1 MTDTSV
7 TTVMRPVISMDP
19 LIRALI
25 PLLAIDQIMKIFIV
39 LLTKEEMKAEGEAEE
54 EDGEKGTEEVLCHGG
69 KDLEVIH
76 TVAATDT

>member
-1 MTDTSV
+1 
-7 TTVMRPVISMDP
+7 
-19 LIRALI
+19 
-25 PLLAIDQIMKIFIV
+25 MKIFIV

>member
-25 PLLAIDQIMKIFIV
+25 PLLAIDQIMKIIIV
-39 LLTKEEMKAEGEAEE
+39 LLTKEEMKAEGEE